1 MTHFVRFSLMKS
13 SERHE
18 LRQNVLLEL
27 LKDPR
32 ELARRYGLTAVIVLI
47 AASVA
52 VYFIYRAAGAE
63 QRKWQRAWQPLQT
76 AVASASQEQLQTIA
90 ADSGSESLVRCWA
103 YIRYGELLYNKS
115 QQSDAYIDTASR
127 TEFLNQAVTAFGAA
141 VELGPKYRQ
150 VVGQAGIGLGLCY
163 ENLDQPDL
171 ALLQYES
178 IIDQAE
184 DRFDGT
190 VWLIVAQSRKNFLSI
205 LPEERIVFVP

>member
-1 MTHFVRFSLMKS
+1 MKS

-18 LRQNVLLEL
+18 LRQNALLEL
-27 LKDPR
+27 LRNPR
-32 ELARRYGLTAVIVLI
+32 ELARRYGITALIVLI

-52 VYFIYRAAGAE
+52 VHFIYRAAGAE
-63 QRKWQRAWQPLQT
+63 QRKWRRAWLPLQA
-76 AVASASQEQLQTIA
+76 AVSQRSAEQLQAIA
-90 ADSGSESLVRCWA
+90 TDPGSDSLVRSWA

-127 TEFLNQAVTAFGAA
+127 TEFLNQAVTAFEAA

-150 VVGQAGIGLGLCY
+150 TVGQAAIGLGLCY
-163 ENLDQPDL
+163 ENLDQPDR
-171 ALLQYES
+171 ALQQYES